1 MFQKHF
7 LIASLLVL
15 LSRGGKHMKVFQ
27 GDLNYN
33 GRFIFG
39 LEHHKQGDEI
49 TRRALSHYL
58 QSDKALDE
66 QLPELEKVCCLF
78 KGS

>member
-1 MFQKHF
+1 MLHLPF
-7 LIASLLVL
+7 LIPPYTVM
-15 LSRGGKHMKVFQ
+15 LSREGKYMKVFQ
-27 GDLNYN
+27 EDTITT
-33 GRFIFG
+33 GRVIFG